1 MGEGGGWVHAVA
13 EHNGGT
19 VRPGDSAVTF
29 AYMYVRPTL
38 YRKTKHV
45 NTNAH
50 VGLMIGPMLVV

>member
-1 MGEGGGWVHAVA
+1 MHAVA